1 MSIVSEQQVESALKF
16 LAESDLN
23 YANLKGN
30 MLRTEYL
37 IDVAEAMA
45 FEAQVEGSVEARKQ
59 KVKLDDAVRKAQERH
74 IQAVIDYEGL
84 RAKRKRAELMID
96 VWRSVF
102 SARKQGVQV

>member
-1 MSIVSEQQVESALKF
+1 MSIVSEQQCESALKF

-23 YANLKGN
+23 YANLKAN
-30 MLRTEYL
+30 MLRTEYM

-45 FEAQVEGSVEARKQ
+45 FRGQVEGSVELKKMNV
-59 KVKLDDAVRKAQERH
+59 KVDSAVQQAQEKYL
-74 IQAVIDYEGL
+74 QAVIDYEAL

-102 SARKQGVQV
+102 SARKQGVVL